1 MKGHGRLLVF
11 DILRIVS
18 VWLIVASHVGLITNH
33 YLKIP
38 NIYYPTWGGTGVTLC
53 LL

>member
-1 MKGHGRLLVF
+1 MKGHGRLLAF

-33 YLKIP
+33 YLKTRTYLGAP
-38 NIYYPTWGGTGVTLC
+38 RQW
-53 LL
+53 